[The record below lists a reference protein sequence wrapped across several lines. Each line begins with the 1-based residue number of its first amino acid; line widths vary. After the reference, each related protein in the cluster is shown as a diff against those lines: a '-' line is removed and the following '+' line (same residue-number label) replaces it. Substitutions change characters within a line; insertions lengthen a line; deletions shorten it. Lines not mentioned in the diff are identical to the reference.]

1 MLSNATR
8 RAAVIGSGP
17 AGLTCA
23 LYLSRAGLEPLVFG
37 GYNSGGQLMLT
48 SDVENFPGYPKGV
61 AGPQLM
67 ADLREQ
73 AERFGAE
80 VLDIDCS
87 RIERGPADFELF
99 YEDKSLRAAAVIL
112 ATGAEAQWLHAANE
126 ERFKGRG
133 ISTCATCDAFFFRGK
148 TVAVVGGGDSACEE
162 ALYLTKFAEHVHMVV
177 RRDAFRASKVMQQR
191 CLDHDRISVHWN
203 RRVRAWNGRDD
214 DAEVLGSAVLESSA
228 GEGDVKLLIDGAFLA
243 IGHKPIVGFL
253 EGTPVAMDDEGYVIT
268 EQDGLFDRPLTAPT
282 MTSIPGIFACGDLSD
297 KRYRQAITAAGS
309 GCAAALDAERWLSGH

>member
-1 MLSNATR
+1 MARTFSR
-8 RAAVIGSGP
+8 RW
-17 AGLTCA
+17 
-23 LYLSRAGLEPLVFG
+23 
-37 GYNSGGQLMLT
+37 
-48 SDVENFPGYPKGV
+48 
-61 AGPQLM
+61 
-67 ADLREQ
+67 
-73 AERFGAE
+73 AE

-126 ERFKGRG
+126 ETFKGRG

-228 GEGDVKLLIDGAFLA
+228 GEGDVTLPIDGAFLA
-243 IGHKPIVGFL
+243 IGHKPIIGFL
-253 EGTPVAMDDEGYVIT
+253 EDTPVAMDDEGYVIT

-297 KRYRQAITAAGS
+297 KRFRQAITAAGS